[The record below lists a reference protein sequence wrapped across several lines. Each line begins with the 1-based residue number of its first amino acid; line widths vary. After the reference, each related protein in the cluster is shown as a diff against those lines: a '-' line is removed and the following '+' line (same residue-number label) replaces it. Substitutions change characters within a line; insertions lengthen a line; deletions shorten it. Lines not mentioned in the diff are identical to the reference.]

1 MTFTA
6 LAVDICNWVSAY
18 QIVVRRG
25 PVELTYLYALSAAR
39 VSVVLRVMHPTRA
52 KLSHLSSRV
61 LLFLGAPGSGKG
73 TQSSWLSSRLG
84 MPILSTGEILRSEAK
99 RNTPAG
105 FRLRQVLAS
114 GALVD
119 DDLVCAVV
127 GARLR
132 LGVHEGDTPGR
143 GVILDG
149 FPRTVQ
155 QAVFLDSVLGDLGFP
170 RPCVIHLEG
179 SAQELL
185 KRLTARR
192 HCAKCGAI
200 YNLISRPSLRGSRC
214 ELDNGALVQ
223 RDDDSE
229 GVILR
234 RLADYQKSVEPLM
247 EYYAESDYHQV
258 DANRGP
264 EQILEQLLEIA
275 LPQPL
280 LMEACGD

>member
-1 MTFTA
+1 MTFTSISVDMGNWA
-6 LAVDICNWVSAY
+6 LAY

-25 PVELTYLYALSAAR
+25 LVELTYLYALSAVG
-39 VSVVLRVMHPTRA
+39 VSVVLRTMRQTRA
-52 KLSHLSSRV
+52 QTSNLSSRV
-61 LLFLGAPGSGKG
+61 LLFMGAPGSGKG
-73 TQSSWLSSRLG
+73 TQSSWLSARLDT
-84 MPILSTGEILRSEAK
+84 PILSTGEILRSEAK

-119 DDLVCAVV
+119 DELVCAVV
-127 GARLR
+127 GSRLR
-132 LGVHEGDTPGR
+132 RDAPSR

-155 QAVFLDSVLGDLGFP
+155 QAVYLDSVLCDLGFP
-170 RPCVIHLEG
+170 RPCVIHLDV
-179 SAQELL
+179 SRQELL

-200 YNLISRPSLRGSRC
+200 YNLLSRPSLRGSRC
-214 ELDNGALVQ
+214 ERDNGALVQ

-234 RLADYQKSVEPLM
+234 RLAEDQRSSQPLI
-247 EYYAESDYHQV
+247 EYYAGADYHRI
-258 DANRGP
+258 DGNREP
-264 EQILEQLLEIA
+264 EQIFEQLLELA
-275 LPQPL
+275 SPQPAL
-280 LMEACGD
+280 AGACGD

>member
-1 MTFTA
+1 MTFSAST
-6 LAVDICNWVSAY
+6 VDMGNWVPAY
-18 QIVVRRG
+18 QIVVRHGR
-25 PVELTYLYALSAAR
+25 VELTYLYALSAAG
-39 VSVVLRVMHPTRA
+39 VSVVLRTMRQTRVQT
-52 KLSHLSSRV
+52 SNLSSKV

-73 TQSSWLSSRLG
+73 TQSSWLSLRLE

-127 GARLR
+127 GSRLR
-132 LGVHEGDTPGR
+132 RDAPSC

-155 QAVFLDSVLGDLGFP
+155 QAVFLDSVLSDLGFP
-170 RPCVIHLEG
+170 RPCVMHLDV
-179 SAQELL
+179 SSPELL

-200 YNLISRPSLRGSRC
+200 YNLVSRPSLRGRRC
-214 ELDNGALVQ
+214 ERDNGALVQ

-229 GVILR
+229 GVIMR
-234 RLADYQKSVEPLM
+234 RLADYQKSSQPLI
-247 EYYAESDYHQV
+247 EYYADSDYHRV
-258 DANRGP
+258 DGSREP

-275 LPQPL
+275 SPQPVL
-280 LMEACGD
+280 AGACGD

>member
-1 MTFTA
+1 MFTA
-6 LAVDICNWVSAY
+6 LAVDMGNWVSAY

-25 PVELTYLYALSAAR
+25 PVELTYLYALSAAA
-39 VSVVLRVMHPTRA
+39 VSVVLKSMHPTRA
-52 KLSHLSSRV
+52 NTPHLSPRV

-84 MPILSTGEILRSEAK
+84 MPMLSTGEILRSEAK

-119 DDLVCAVV
+119 DELVCAVV
-127 GARLR
+127 GSRLR
-132 LGVHEGDTPGR
+132 RDAIGRNEPSR

-155 QAVFLDSVLGDLGFP
+155 QAAFLDSVLADLGFP
-170 RPCVIHLEG
+170 RPCVIHLEV
-179 SAQELL
+179 SSQVLL

-192 HCAKCGAI
+192 HCATCGAI
-200 YNLISRPSLRGSRC
+200 YNLVSRPSLHGSRC
-214 ELDNGALVQ
+214 ELDNGALIQ

-234 RLADYQKSVEPLM
+234 RLADYQKSCQPLV
-247 EYYAESDYHQV
+247 EYYADSDYHRI
-258 DANRGP
+258 DGDREP
-264 EQILEQLLEIA
+264 EQIFEQLLEIA
-275 LPQPL
+275 VPQQL
-280 LMEACGD
+280 LVEAYGD